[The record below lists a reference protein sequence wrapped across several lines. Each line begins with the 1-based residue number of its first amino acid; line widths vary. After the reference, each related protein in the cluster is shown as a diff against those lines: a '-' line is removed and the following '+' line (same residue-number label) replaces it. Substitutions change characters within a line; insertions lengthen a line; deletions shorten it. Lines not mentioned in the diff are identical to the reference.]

1 MEKTPIDFSV
11 PESVTGHPFLPLLLM
26 SLKAILSDSSIDYA
40 ADQSTVHGKKGLRS
54 QVSELCSFG
63 GPDAVGD
70 YRTHESYTAA
80 AGRDSRVAS
89 VSSESEAE
97 AGTQGPTLDSN
108 NLHVLKYVDG

>member
-63 GPDAVGD
+63 GEHFLHLLYGISTSSIEQLSLQRMLLDVRSSQTRKEIGYSIKLILLSSMACP
-70 YRTHESYTAA
+70 
-80 AGRDSRVAS
+80 
-89 VSSESEAE
+89 VS
-97 AGTQGPTLDSN
+97 
-108 NLHVLKYVDG
+108 

>member
-1 MEKTPIDFSV
+1 MGRVLGAEQQITWRV
-11 PESVTGHPFLPLLLM
+11 QVLP
-26 SLKAILSDSSIDYA
+26 AI
-40 ADQSTVHGKKGLRS
+40 GLRTP
-54 QVSELCSFG
+54 FHA